1 MKKIGD
7 IVKENRKRIGITQAQ
22 LANYANVSKKFIGE
36 LENNKETIE
45 LNKLYDVLNVL
56 DLTILIVSKKEIEQ
70 RWELDMFIMMII
82 YVGL

>member
-70 RWELDMFIMMII
+70 R
-82 YVGL
+82 